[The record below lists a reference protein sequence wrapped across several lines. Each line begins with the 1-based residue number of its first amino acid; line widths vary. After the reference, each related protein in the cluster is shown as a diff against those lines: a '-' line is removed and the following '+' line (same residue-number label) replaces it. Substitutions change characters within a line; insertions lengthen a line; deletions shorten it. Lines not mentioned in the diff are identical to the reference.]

1 MIFSVRSHCFLPF
14 STILSPDPT
23 VPPAAHG
30 ESTVAPLREIHVR
43 TVLSSGI
50 TAVSRL
56 YTSMILIAA
65 MLPLL
70 LILTHLAVQDDS
82 YTVRSQA
89 RLCVFCYLAIA
100 VAFWI

>member
-1 MIFSVRSHCFLPF
+1 MIFSVRSPDFLPF
-14 STILSPDPT
+14 ATILSPDPT
-23 VPPAAHG
+23 DPSAEYG

-43 TVLSSGI
+43 TVV

-82 YTVRSQA
+82 YVVRYQA
-89 RLCVFCYLAIA
+89 RLCVICYLAIA
-100 VAFWI
+100 VAVWI